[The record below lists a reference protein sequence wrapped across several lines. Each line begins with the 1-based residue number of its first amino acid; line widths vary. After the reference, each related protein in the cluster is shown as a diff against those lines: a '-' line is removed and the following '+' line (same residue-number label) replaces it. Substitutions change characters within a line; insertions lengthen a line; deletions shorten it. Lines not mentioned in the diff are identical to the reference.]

1 MVSPVAVGPLV
12 AVHAHPDDE
21 TLATGALL
29 ATWAAAGAP
38 ATVVTCTRGERGE
51 VIGSALAHLEG
62 DGPALAAHRTGELA
76 AALARLGVRDHV
88 FLDTVPGP
96 AGQGPAGEPS
106 AARYADSGMAWAG
119 VGQAGRLADLPPD
132 AFVAAPLDEAAG
144 RLARVLRDR
153 RPSVVAT
160 YEPGGGYGHPDHVR
174 AHEVAMAAVRLAA
187 DPAWEP
193 EAGAPH
199 TTPVVLWAAQ
209 GQSAL
214 RQAYAA
220 LAAEPAAPGQH
231 SAEPALA
238 VPDPDGPLPSV
249 AVPDDEID
257 VVVDVAPVLPA
268 VVGALRAHATQ
279 VHALGRVSPGA
290 DPVVLGQ
297 YALSNDVLAPLLAV
311 EGHRLAPGSRPEAV
325 AWPTGVRKVA

>member
-38 ATVVTCTRGERGE
+38 VTVVTCTRGEQGE

-62 DGPALAAHRTGELA
+62 DGPALAAHRTGELQ

-96 AGQGPAGEPS
+96 AGEPS

-119 VGQAGRLADLPPD
+119 VGKAGRLADLPPD
-132 AFVAAPLDEAAG
+132 AFVAAPLAEAAG
-144 RLARVLRDR
+144 RLARVLRQR
-153 RPSVVAT
+153 RPAVVAT

-174 AHEVAMAAVRLAA
+174 AHEVVTEAVRLAA
-187 DPAWEP
+187 DPAWAP
-193 EAGAPH
+193 DAGAPH

-209 GQSAL
+209 GEQAL
-214 RQAYAA
+214 RQAYRA
-220 LAAEPAAPGQH
+220 LAAEPAG
-231 SAEPALA
+231 SGAEPALA
-238 VPDPDGPLPSV
+238 LPDPRGPLPSV
-249 AVPDDEID
+249 AAADDGLD
-257 VVVDVAPVLPA
+257 LLVDVAPVLPA

-279 VHALGRVSPGA
+279 VHALARVSPDA
-290 DPVVLGQ
+290 DAVLLGR

-311 EGHRLAPGSRPEAV
+311 EAYRLAPGSRPDSV
-325 AWPTGVRKVA
+325 TWPTGVRKVA

>member
-1 MVSPVAVGPLV
+1 MTTPVAVGPLV

-29 ATWAAAGAP
+29 ATWAASGAP
-38 ATVVTCTRGERGE
+38 VTVVTCTRGERGE

-62 DGPALAAHRTGELA
+62 DGPALAAHRTGELT
-76 AALARLGVRDHV
+76 AALARLGVRDQV
-88 FLDTVPGP
+88 FLDAVPGP
-96 AGQGPAGEPS
+96 GGS
-106 AARYADSGMAWAG
+106 DARYADSGMAWAG
-119 VGQAGRLADLPPD
+119 VGRAGRLADLTPD
-132 AFVAAPLDEAAG
+132 AFVAAPLAEPAG
-144 RLARVLRDR
+144 RLARLLRTR
-153 RPSVVAT
+153 RPAVVAT

-174 AHEVAMAAVRLAA
+174 AHEVATEAVRLAA

-209 GQSAL
+209 GESAL

-220 LAAEPAAPGQH
+220 LAAEPAEPGQH
-231 SAEPALA
+231 SAQPALA

-249 AVPDDEID
+249 AVPDEEVDL
-257 VVVDVAPVLPA
+257 VVDVAPVLPA

-279 VHALGRVSPGA
+279 VHALARVSPGA

-297 YALSNDVLAPLLAV
+297 YALSNDVLAPLLSA
-311 EGHRLAPGSRPEAV
+311 EGYRLAPGSRPDAV
-325 AWPTGVRKVA
+325 TWPTGVRRVA